1 MGRVGK
7 KTPRSQ
13 TETGPP
19 EPVAE
24 PAVAPASEVPEAT
37 AEQDGD
43 DDLGGDAGA
52 AAASSAAPKK
62 DVWRADDADP
72 EEAGGAMAAAPA
84 QTMEAAGIFAPP
96 ADKVVNTQ
104 GDLSMSESS
113 EEEEEEEAVAEQPI
127 AKPSGKPKGKGR

>member
-1 MGRVGK
+1 MDRHGT

-13 TETGPP
+13 
-19 EPVAE
+19 VAAAS
-24 PAVAPASEVPEAT
+24 PAPDAKPAAVSASEVPEAT

-43 DDLGGDAGA
+43 DDLSGDAGA
-52 AAASSAAPKK
+52 AAASSAAPEK

-72 EEAGGAMAAAPA
+72 EEAGGAMAAAPT